1 MEGQSNAETMKE
13 ARLEY
18 KVTITVLRAIDD
30 RHQQQQRMEFNVEY
44 YVIILC

>member
-30 RHQQQQRMEFNVEY
+30 RHQQQRMEFNVEY